1 MSFSFANHIWSLFGR
16 NHFEVVELP
25 ERVTVSAEAF
35 VLGDYRK
42 HNTNGGSTMGP
53 RTTPQAFRR
62 LDYTKIGSKLFKL
75 CHFGYLRIQ
84 I

>member
-1 MSFSFANHIWSLFGR
+1 MFGR
-16 NHFEVVELP
+16 CSCRVMTDFEVVELP

-53 RTTPQAFRR
+53 RTTPQAFRP
-62 LDYTKIGSKLFKL
+62 LDQKGKIGLPKLD
-75 CHFGYLRIQ
+75 Q
-84 I
+84 N